1 MRFLTGIGND
11 GALARG
17 GFGAVMMPAIFK
29 PDWFSLRVRP
39 SCVLGREFI
48 REDKVMATKKKKK
61 KKG

>member
-1 MRFLTGIGND
+1 MTAPSPVAGS
-11 GALARG
+11 ARDDARDLQA
-17 GFGAVMMPAIFK
+17 GFVQM
-29 PDWFSLRVRP
+29 RVRP

>member
-1 MRFLTGIGND
+1 MTAPRLWRVRRGD
-11 GALARG
+11 DARDLQA
-17 GFGAVMMPAIFK
+17 GFVQM
-29 PDWFSLRVRP
+29 RVRP